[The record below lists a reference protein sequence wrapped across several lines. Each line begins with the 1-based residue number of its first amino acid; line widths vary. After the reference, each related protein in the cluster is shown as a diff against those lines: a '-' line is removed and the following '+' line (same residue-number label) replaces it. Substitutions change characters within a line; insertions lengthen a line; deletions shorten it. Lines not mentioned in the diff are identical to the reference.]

1 MNKVCIIGTLTRDPE
16 TRFTTSGAGICTV
29 SIAYNKHY
37 TQNGE
42 KKEKVSYFECEAWNK
57 TGELIQSHFHK
68 GHKIGITGELSQDR
82 WDDTDGKKHSK
93 VKIIIEN
100 IDFLQGKRDKDG
112 EYKEPEKTES
122 QPSNSFPDNPFSDD
136 SIPF

>member
-1 MNKVCIIGTLTRDPE
+1 MNKTLIIGTLTKDPE
-16 TRFTTSGAGICTV
+16 TKTTPSGATICNI

-42 KKEKVSYFECEAWNK
+42 KKEKVSYFDCEAWGK
-57 TGELIQSHFHK
+57 TGELISEHFHK
-68 GHKIGITGELSQDR
+68 GHKIGITGELTQDR
-82 WDDTDGKKHSK
+82 WDDQDGKKHSK

-112 EYKEPEKTES
+112 NYKEPESE
-122 QPSNSFPDNPFSDD
+122 NNDD
-136 SIPF
+136 SPIPF